1 MTARPDA
8 KALGRRIGDAGM
20 AGRFGIERHLAGVL
34 ALACAFAST
43 APAAQPGRLQS
54 ANPQERIEYSQKRL
68 RTITQTLATAPGL
81 AQYRLVF
88 LGDSITDFWEMGE
101 DPG

>member
-20 AGRFGIERHLAGVL
+20 AGRFGIERHLAGAL
-34 ALACAFAST
+34 ALGCALASP
-43 APAAQPGRLQS
+43 ARAAQPGRFQS
-54 ANPQERIEYSQKRL
+54 AIPQERIEYPQKRL

-88 LGDSITDFWEMGE
+88 LGNSITDF
-101 DPG
+101 